1 MDRHPTNSTQHSSH
15 VTVQSALYSILHTS
29 AALLVSLLVWSG
41 NVFAVSEELD
51 ARSWLGKMA
60 VALHEQNYE
69 GTFTYM
75 RGGEFNAMQIAH
87 RFQGGKEFERLLQL
101 NGEKLE
107 LMRVNE
113 EIICHHENSDHVD
126 LGHHVPMGPFSSAFS
141 ENLTAYQ
148 DFYRFALH
156 GEGRIAGRVAIKLA
170 ISPKFNDRYGYRL
183 WLDKE
188 TGLLLQSHL
197 IDVDKKR
204 VREIFQFSSIKLGE
218 SVASDVLV
226 STLGSDAIE
235 HRLTGEI
242 VSRPKEMAA
251 KPQWRVAWVPNGFRS
266 IQVPGSDRLHFTD
279 GLATFSIFIER
290 AASGVPNQKARGS
303 LTTQVGGTVI
313 ISRPMKGTPG
323 QITVV
328 GEVPITTAR
337 RVAESVEPVIY

>member
-1 MDRHPTNSTQHSSH
+1 MDKHFGKSKQSHSYM
-15 VTVQSALYSILHTS
+15 SAT
-29 AALLVSLLVWSG
+29 LLVSLLVWSSSIVWS
-41 NVFAVSEELD
+41 NNALAAQEETD
-51 ARSWLGKMA
+51 ARTWLSKMA

-87 RFQGGKEFERLLQL
+87 RFQDGKEFERLLQL

-141 ENLTAYQ
+141 ENLAAYQ

-156 GEGRIAGRVAIKLA
+156 GEGRIAGRAAIKLA

-204 VREIFQFSSIKLGE
+204 VREIFQFSSIELGE
-218 SVASDVLV
+218 NVADDVLL
-226 STLGSDAIE
+226 SSLGNDAIA
-235 HRLTGEI
+235 HRLTGEV
-242 VSRPKEMAA
+242 VSHPKENIS
-251 KPQWRVAWVPNGFRS
+251 KPQWRVAWVPDGFRS

-290 AASGVPNQKARGS
+290 AANGVPNKEIQGP

-313 ISRPMKGTPG
+313 ISRPMKGSPG